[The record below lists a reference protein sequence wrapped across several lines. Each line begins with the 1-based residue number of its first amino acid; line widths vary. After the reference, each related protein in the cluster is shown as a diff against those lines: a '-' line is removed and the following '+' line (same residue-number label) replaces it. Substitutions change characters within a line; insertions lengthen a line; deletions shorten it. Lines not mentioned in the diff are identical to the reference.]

1 MLQPERVQIWLFL
14 ALTIVLV
21 GFFTVWLPHEAAGL
35 SYIGLEMGE
44 QAKFLPQVRSGE
56 ITPGRSLFYVPPVIA
71 GAVLILVTSRW
82 PNRRWQTW
90 AARFV
95 GVGLS
100 FLAFPAIEALGAE
113 AEEWLWRVLM
123 IGAVLALAL
132 ASPYLR
138 HIDDKGRWLAIGLL
152 ALFGAVLPG
161 WVFLEVRSAF
171 STVYRQQL
179 GIGVGFWLNI
189 VGYLLLVALSLRML
203 RAPRP

>member
-35 SYIGLEMGE
+35 SYIGLEMAE

-56 ITPGRSLFYVPPVIA
+56 ITPGRSLFYVPPVVA

-90 AARFV
+90 AARLV

-123 IGAVLALAL
+123 MGAVLALAL
-132 ASPYLR
+132 ASPYLG
-138 HIDDKGRWLAIGLL
+138 HIGDKGRWLAIGLL

-161 WVFLEVRSAF
+161 WIFLEVRSAF

-179 GIGVGFWLNI
+179 RIGVGFWLNI
-189 VGYLLLVALSLRML
+189 VGHLLLVVLSLQML